1 MWQQAE
7 EGKGREAIAAARRQA
22 MCPLTLPLVS
32 RAWSP
37 HLLPSALVQA
47 LLLPVCA
54 LVQGAGRLLS
64 CGKCRY
70 SGMIGN
76 TSLDTG
82 LADMFFVW
90 LCVSFEVCFA

>member
-37 HLLPSALVQA
+37 HLLPRALVQA
-47 LLLPVCA
+47 LFSPV
-54 LVQGAGRLLS
+54 L
-64 CGKCRY
+64 
-70 SGMIGN
+70 
-76 TSLDTG
+76 
-82 LADMFFVW
+82 
-90 LCVSFEVCFA
+90 